1 MEAQNRAYRSSKVDK
16 VPNTPEGFE
25 AHKGRKKPVFTGTEE
40 KTDKQAEIQ
49 ALMDLYSSI
58 LNKDN

>member
-1 MEAQNRAYRSSKVDK
+1 MEAQNRAYRSSKVDE
-16 VPNTPEGFE
+16 VPKSLEGFE

-40 KTDKQAEIQ
+40 ETDKQADIQ
-49 ALMDLYSSI
+49 ALMGLYGSI